1 MEIMKEAILVTR
13 TVKCSELTKEQFV
26 EMMMEDLRNAVIKS
40 EEVFKPFEEALHN
53 THMAD
58 IRKYV
63 ENRARNF
70 ASNKWKTE
78 KRREK
83 YVADELAKVDSHPFI
98 FRPVSFFDFN
108 VEPGSN
114 GISDDCVLSVNAI
127 AEDLGRCFEE
137 IRSNKYFL
145 AATGWNLVESRS
157 FRSKLML
164 ILPENM
170 EEMYRNEIED
180 LNKAMD
186 EFYKCTPFYRD

>member
-1 MEIMKEAILVTR
+1 MKEAILVTR

-26 EMMMEDLRNAVIKS
+26 EMMMEDLRNSVIKS

-83 YVADELAKVDSHPFI
+83 YVADELAKVDSHPFV

-108 VEPGSN
+108 VEPGTN
-114 GISDDCVLSVNAI
+114 GISDDCILNVNST
-127 AEDLGRCFEE
+127 EEHLKRCFEA
-137 IRSNKYFL
+137 IHNNRYFL
-145 AATGWNLVESRS
+145 DATGWELVENRS
-157 FRSKLML
+157 FRSKIKL
-164 ILPENM
+164 ILSPEM
-170 EEMYRNEIED
+170 EAAYRGEIED

-186 EFYKCTPFYRD
+186 EFYKCTPFYGD